1 VSHSVCATSEP
12 SLKDVMARADFD
24 SALAAICE
32 HGVLLETDRAFPS
45 LVALVA
51 GGPVKGTWWAH
62 PLANEIYMLGQ
73 RLMKQRDVLFIRLV
87 TAKMTYVHRRLWRPL
102 YAIATARQPWQLADL
117 PGTAKSML
125 GTLDRCGSFRMDE
138 IRSSRTAKELGS
150 DARILETR
158 LLVFGDDVHTDSG
171 AHVKRIE
178 TWPMWAKRVELATAK
193 LPSVDDARQELEEIV
208 RQLNQKY
215 NADAILP
222 WQIPGRRKRRDVLK
236 RD

>member
-24 SALAAICE
+24 SALAAIFA

-102 YAIATARQPWQLADL
+102 YAIATARQPWQLADF

-158 LLVFGDDVHTDSG
+158 MLVFGDDVHTDSG

-178 TWPMWAKRVELATAK
+178 TWPLWAKRVELATAK
-193 LPSVDDARQELEEIV
+193 LPSVDDASRELEEIV
-208 RQLNQKY
+208 TRLNQKY
-215 NADAILP
+215 KAGAILP
-222 WQIPGRRKRRDVLK
+222 WHLPSRRQQSGA
-236 RD
+236 

>member
-1 VSHSVCATSEP
+1 MV
-12 SLKDVMARADFD
+12 RADFD
-24 SALAAICE
+24 TALAAICE
-32 HGVLLETDRAFPS
+32 YGVLLETDRAFPS

-62 PLANEIYMLGQ
+62 PLANDIYMLGQ
-73 RLMKQRDVLFIRLV
+73 RLMDHRDVLFIRLV
-87 TAKMTYVHRRLWRPL
+87 TGKMTYVHRRLWRPL

-117 PGTAKSML
+117 PRTAKSML
-125 GTLDRCGSFRMDE
+125 QTVDRRGNFRMDE
-138 IRSSRTAKELGS
+138 IRSSRTAKELGG

-178 TWPMWAKRVELATAK
+178 TWPLWAKRVELATVQ
-193 LPSVDDARQELEEIV
+193 LPSVENARQEFEGV
-208 RQLNQKY
+208 VTRLNQKY

-222 WQIPGRRKRRDVLK
+222 WQTRSRRKHPDV
-236 RD
+236 

>member
-1 VSHSVCATSEP
+1 MV
-12 SLKDVMARADFD
+12 RADFD
-24 SALAAICE
+24 SALAAIGE

-45 LVALVA
+45 LVALLA

-73 RLMKQRDVLFIRLV
+73 RLMNQRDVLFIRLV
-87 TAKMTYVHRRLWRPL
+87 TGKMTYVHRRLWRPL

-117 PGTAKSML
+117 PRTAKSML
-125 GTLDRCGSFRMDE
+125 QTVDRRGSFRMDE
-138 IRSSRTAKELGS
+138 IRSSRTAKELGG

-178 TWPMWAKRVELATAK
+178 TWPLWAKRMQLGTAQ
-193 LPSVDDARQELEEIV
+193 LPSIDEAREELEGIV
-208 RQLNQKY
+208 TRLNQKY
-215 NADAILP
+215 NADANLP
-222 WQIPGRRKRRDVLK
+222 WLMPSRQKTQERVRTPSRP
-236 RD
+236 

>member
-1 VSHSVCATSEP
+1 MV
-12 SLKDVMARADFD
+12 RADFD
-24 SALAAICE
+24 TALAAICE

-73 RLMKQRDVLFIRLV
+73 RLMDHRDVLFIRLV
-87 TAKMTYVHRRLWRPL
+87 TGKMTYVHRGLWRSL
-102 YAIATARQPWQLADL
+102 YAIATARQPWQLSDL
-117 PGTAKSML
+117 PRTANSML
-125 GTLDRCGSFRMDE
+125 QMVDRRGGFRMDE

-158 LLVFGDDVHTDSG
+158 LLVFGGDVHTDSG

-178 TWPMWAKRVELATAK
+178 TWPAWAKRVELSTVQ
-193 LPSVDDARQELEEIV
+193 LPSVDEAREELEGV
-208 RQLNQKY
+208 VTRLNQKC
-215 NADAILP
+215 NADATLP
-222 WQIPGRRKRRDVLK
+222 WQMGSRRKHPGA
-236 RD
+236 